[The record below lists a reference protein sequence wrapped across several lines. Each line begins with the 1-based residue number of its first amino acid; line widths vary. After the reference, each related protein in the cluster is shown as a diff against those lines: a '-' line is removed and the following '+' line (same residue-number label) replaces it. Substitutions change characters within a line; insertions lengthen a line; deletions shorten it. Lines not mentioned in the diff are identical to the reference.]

1 MRPLEGQVVIVTGA
15 TRGVGRGVAV
25 ELAAQGAHV
34 TITGRTVREGD
45 SRWPGSL
52 ESTIAEAEALG
63 GTIEGLV
70 CDHRDDAQV
79 RAVFERVV
87 RDHGQ
92 LDLLVNNAFLIPDDM
107 DPQLPFWET
116 GLDCWDDMHTVG
128 VRSAY
133 VGTWLAAPIMI
144 RQGHGVIAN
153 VSSEGARYYTLHPAY
168 GAAKSALDR
177 TARDCG
183 HELASHGV
191 MTVTIWPS
199 FVTTERLLALD
210 AEQWNLDLDGAESP
224 RFAGRGIAAILRDE
238 KRMEKNGRVC
248 TTRALADEYGFTDVD
263 GRLPEPANDPG
274 DPAPLFPASARA
286 SDAVGAAK
294 PDTGAA
300 AANSG
305 APAAKAD

>member
-1 MRPLEGQVVIVTGA
+1 MGPLDGMTAIVTGA

-34 TITGRTVREGD
+34 TITGRTEREGD

-52 ESTIAEAEALG
+52 ESTVEEARTLG
-63 GTIEGLV
+63 GTIEAVV
-70 CDHRDDAQV
+70 CDHRDDEQV
-79 RAVFERVV
+79 GAVFSRVEKERG
-87 RDHGQ
+87 R

-116 GLDCWDDMHTVG
+116 GLDCWDDMHEVG

-133 VGTWLAAPIMI
+133 VGTWYAAPIML
-144 RQGHGVIAN
+144 RQKQGMIAF

-183 HELASHGV
+183 HELGPHGV
-191 MTVTIWPS
+191 MTAAIWPS

-210 AEQWNLDLDGAESP
+210 PEEWNLDFDGAESP
-224 RFAGRGIAAILRDE
+224 RFAGRGIAAILTDPD
-238 KRMEKNGRVC
+238 RMAKNGRVW

-263 GRLPEPANDPG
+263 GSLPSGAADPG
-274 DPAPLFPASARA
+274 PPAPLFPDEAGELG
-286 SDAVGAAK
+286 DE
-294 PDTGAA
+294 
-300 AANSG
+300 
-305 APAAKAD
+305 